1 MRARHRL
8 AQRGAGSEQLP
19 RGYFTGESHLQRNG
33 GQHRLLQKP
42 RGTAGNIQLELQN
55 EDGTTLNNGS
65 SQSVQVDEAS
75 QSARFPLQ
83 VRALSVNGGATQ
95 GTIQAVINVTYT
107 YA

>member
-1 MRARHRL
+1 
-8 AQRGAGSEQLP
+8 
-19 RGYFTGESHLQRNG
+19 
-33 GQHRLLQKP
+33 
-42 RGTAGNIQLELQN
+42 NIQLELQN

-95 GTIQAVINVTYT
+95 GTSQAVINVTYT